1 MDSDMNSI
9 LARCEYFSG
18 LLEYTY
24 DERNTDRIKKS
35 IWNKNAIRLKNA
47 LNEFLRLREK
57 MRNG

>member
-9 LARCEYFSG
+9 LTRCEYFSG

-24 DERNTDRIKKS
+24 DKRNTDRIKKS

>member
-1 MDSDMNSI
+1 MNSDMNSI
-9 LARCEYFSG
+9 LARCEYFCG

-24 DERNTDRIKKS
+24 DERNTDKIKKS
-35 IWNKNAIRLKNA
+35 TWNRNAIRLKNA